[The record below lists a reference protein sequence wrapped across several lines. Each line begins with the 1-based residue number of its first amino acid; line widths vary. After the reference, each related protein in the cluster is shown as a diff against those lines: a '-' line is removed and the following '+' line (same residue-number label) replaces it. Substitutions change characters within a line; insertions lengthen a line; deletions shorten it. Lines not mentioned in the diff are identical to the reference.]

1 MHGAQNMLASKYE
14 IISQIYISVTCYIVV
29 LYLQNPIK
37 TYFRF
42 IIWYM
47 IGMKWHY
54 LLIKVGQSGF
64 VWCKTSG
71 PE

>member
-1 MHGAQNMLASKYE
+1 MELKICWHQNMIE
-14 IISQIYISVTCYIVV
+14 MISQIYISVMCYIVV

-54 LLIKVGQSGF
+54 LLIKVGQSRF
-64 VWCKTSG
+64 V
-71 PE
+71 